1 MFSVSQHIGMN
12 ATFEQYR
19 SSLYGLIPDYRGKFS
34 EQVIETLSKYVP
46 PEERDEVNEGIRRLR
61 QKIDNTISHDW
72 QTPRYELSYRDRVKR
87 HLEHKKAYEENTPF
101 TP

>member
-1 MFSVSQHIGMN
+1 MN
-12 ATFEQYR
+12 ETLEQYR
-19 SSLYGLIPDYRGKFS
+19 SSLYGLIPDYRGRFS

-46 PEERDEVNEGIRRLR
+46 TNEQEKVNEKIRHLR
-61 QKIDNTISHDW
+61 QKVNNNINYDE

-87 HLEHKKAYEENTPF
+87 HLEHKKAYEADTPF

>member
-1 MFSVSQHIGMN
+1 MN

-19 SSLYGLIPDYRGKFS
+19 SSLYGLIPDYRGRFS

-46 PEERDEVNEGIRRLR
+46 PEEQGEVNESIRRLR
-61 QKIDNTISHDW
+61 HKMDNNINYDK
-72 QTPRYELSYRDRVKR
+72 QTPRYELTYLERLKR
-87 HLEHKKAYEENTPF
+87 HMNRKKAYDENTPF